1 VKNHKEKSCIVG
13 IGESELGQVPQST
26 SLGLTVQA
34 AVRALE
40 DAGLA
45 LHQVDGCLSK
55 PPYQQPTFLFTD
67 QLAAMLGLRLRYGHD
82 LHAGGCTPIL
92 ALANAVRALEA
103 GLCHTVLIAFG
114 EDMFTHSKAP
124 RLTHGKLHW
133 GYEDWEEPFGLVGPP
148 AGYALAAKRHM
159 HCYGTTAEQLGTIA
173 VTQRQHAI
181 LNEGAQMRRP
191 LTLDDY
197 LRSPWIVEPF
207 RLPDCSLVSDYGGA
221 FVVTTAERAADLR
234 QKPVAVLGYGESHP
248 HRYLMQDEDITRCGA
263 VESGPAALQ
272 MAGVTLHDIDFAELY
287 DSFTYTVLV
296 QLEDYSFCAK
306 GAGGAFVEGGRIAL
320 GGALPVNTHGGLL
333 SQAHVGGMLHIT
345 EGVTQIRH
353 QAGERQVQGAQVA
366 AVSGQC
372 GELGIHATLLLGAS
386 N

>member
-1 VKNHKEKSCIVG
+1 MKNHKGKSCLVG
-13 IGESELGQVPQST
+13 IGESELGQVPQAT

-55 PPYQQPTFLFTD
+55 PPYQEPTFLFTD
-67 QLAAMLGLRLRYGHD
+67 QLAATLGLRLRYGHD

-124 RLTHGKLHW
+124 RSTHGKLHW

-148 AGYALAAKRHM
+148 AGYALAARRHM

-207 RLPDCSLVSDYGGA
+207 RLPDCSLVSDYSGA
-221 FVVTTAERAADLR
+221 FVVTTAKRAADLR
-234 QKPVAVLGYGESHP
+234 QRPVAVLGYGESHP

-296 QLEDYSFCAK
+296 QLEDYGFCAK

-320 GGALPVNTHGGLL
+320 GGTLPVNTHGGLL
-333 SQAHVGGMLHIT
+333 SQAHADGILHVT
-345 EGVTQIRH
+345 EAVKQLRG
-353 QAGERQVQGAQVA
+353 QAGPRQVADARIGL
-366 AVSGQC
+366 VSG
-372 GELGIHATLLLGAS
+372 GAGVLAVHASLLLGAV
-386 N
+386 

>member
-1 VKNHKEKSCIVG
+1 MKKYRIVG

-34 AVRALE
+34 VLRALE

-45 LHQVDGCLSK
+45 PHQVDGCLSK
-55 PPYQQPTFLFTD
+55 PPYQEPTFLFTD
-67 QLAAMLGLRLRYGHD
+67 QLAATLGLRLRYGHD
-82 LHAGGCTPIL
+82 LHAGGCTPVL

-114 EDMFTHSKAP
+114 ENMFTYSKTP
-124 RLTHGKLHW
+124 RPTHGKLYW

-181 LNEGAQMRRP
+181 LNQGAQMRRS

-221 FVVTTAERAADLR
+221 LVVTTAERAADLR

-248 HRYLMQDEDITRCGA
+248 HRYLMQEEDLTRCGA
-263 VESGPAALQ
+263 IESGPMALR
-272 MAGVTLHDIDFAELY
+272 MAEVTLHDIDFAELY

-296 QLEDYSFCAK
+296 QLEDYGFCTK
-306 GAGGAFVEGGRIAL
+306 GEGGAFVEGGRIAL
-320 GGALPVNTHGGLL
+320 GGSLPVNTHGGLL
-333 SQAHVGGMLHIT
+333 SQAHADGMLHVT
-345 EGVTQIRH
+345 EAVKQLRG
-353 QAGERQVQGAQVA
+353 QAGPRQVANARVGL
-366 AVSGQC
+366 VSG
-372 GELGIHATLLLGAS
+372 GAGVLAVHASLLLGAM
-386 N
+386 

>member
-1 VKNHKEKSCIVG
+1 MKKHREKYCLVG
-13 IGESELGQVPQST
+13 IGESELGHVPQST

-34 AVRALE
+34 ALRALA
-40 DAGLA
+40 DAGLTPRE
-45 LHQVDGCLSK
+45 VDGCLSK
-55 PPYQQPTFLFTD
+55 PPYQEPTFLFTD
-67 QLAAMLGLRLRYGHD
+67 QLAATLGLRLRYGHD

-92 ALANAVRALEA
+92 ALADAVRALAA
-103 GLCHTVLIAFG
+103 GLCHTVLVAFG
-114 EDMFTHSKAP
+114 ENMLTHSKAP
-124 RLTHGKLHW
+124 RPTHGKLHW

-148 AGYALAAKRHM
+148 AGYALAAKQHM
-159 HCYGTTAEQLGTIA
+159 HCYGTTAEQLGAIA
-173 VTQRQHAI
+173 VTQRRHAL

-191 LTLDDY
+191 LTLEDY
-197 LRSPWIVEPF
+197 LRSSWIVEPF

-221 FVVTTAERAADLR
+221 FVVTTAERTADLR

-296 QLEDYSFCAK
+296 QLEDYGFCAK
-306 GAGGAFVEGGRIAL
+306 GEGGAFGAGGHIAL

-333 SQAHVGGMLHIT
+333 SQAHADGILHVT
-345 EGVTQIRH
+345 EAAKQLRG
-353 QAGERQVQGAQVA
+353 QAGPRQVANARIGL
-366 AVSGQC
+366 VSG
-372 GELGIHATLLLGAS
+372 GAGVLAVHASLLLGAV
-386 N
+386 

>member
-1 VKNHKEKSCIVG
+1 MSDSSRKYCIVG

-26 SLGLTVQA
+26 SLGLTTQA
-34 AVRALE
+34 ALRALA
-40 DAGLA
+40 DAGLTPQ
-45 LHQVDGCLSK
+45 QVDGCLSK
-55 PPYQQPTFLFTD
+55 PPYQEPTFLFTD
-67 QLAAMLGLRLRYGHD
+67 QLAASLGMRLRYGHD

-92 ALANAVRALEA
+92 ALANAVRALAA

-114 EDMFTHSKAP
+114 ENMLTHSKAP
-124 RLTHGKLHW
+124 RPTHGKLHW

-148 AGYALAAKRHM
+148 AGYALAAKLHM

-173 VTQRQHAI
+173 VTQRQHAL
-181 LNEGAQMRRP
+181 LNQGAQMRRP

-207 RLPDCSLVSDYGGA
+207 RLPDCALVSDYGGA
-221 FVVTTAERAADLR
+221 LVVTTAERAADLR

-248 HRYLMQDEDITRCGA
+248 HRYLMQEEDLTRCGA
-263 VESGPAALQ
+263 IESGPAALR

-296 QLEDYSFCAK
+296 QLEDYGFCAK
-306 GAGGAFVEGGRIAL
+306 GEGGAFVEGGRITV

-333 SQAHVGGMLHIT
+333 SQAHADGMLHVT
-345 EGVTQIRH
+345 EAVKQLRG
-353 QAGERQVQGAQVA
+353 QAGPRQVADAHLGL
-366 AVSGQC
+366 VSG
-372 GELGIHATLLLGAS
+372 GAGVLAVHASLLLGTI
-386 N
+386 

>member
-1 VKNHKEKSCIVG
+1 MKKYHIVG
-13 IGESELGQVPQST
+13 IGESELGQIPQST
-26 SLGLTVQA
+26 SLDLTVQA
-34 AVRALE
+34 ALHALE

-45 LHQVDGCLSK
+45 PHRVDGCLSK
-55 PPYQQPTFLFTD
+55 PPYQEPTFLFTD
-67 QLAAMLGLRLRYGHD
+67 QLAATLGLRLRYGHD
-82 LHAGGCTPIL
+82 LHAGGCTPVL

-114 EDMFTHSKAP
+114 ENMFTYSKTP
-124 RLTHGKLHW
+124 RPTHGKLHW

-181 LNEGAQMRRP
+181 LNQGAQMRRP

-221 FVVTTAERAADLR
+221 FVVTTAERAVDLR
-234 QKPVAVLGYGESHP
+234 QKPMAVLGYGESHP
-248 HRYLMQDEDITRCGA
+248 HRYLMQEEDLTRCGA
-263 VESGPAALQ
+263 IESGPMALR
-272 MAGVTLHDIDFAELY
+272 MAEVTLHDIDFAELY

-296 QLEDYSFCAK
+296 QLEDYGFCTK
-306 GAGGAFVEGGRIAL
+306 GEGGAFVEGGRIAL
-320 GGALPVNTHGGLL
+320 GGSLPVNTHGGLL
-333 SQAHVGGMLHIT
+333 SQAHADGMLHVT
-345 EGVTQIRH
+345 EAVKQLRG
-353 QAGERQVQGAQVA
+353 QAGPRQVANARIGL
-366 AVSGQC
+366 VSG
-372 GELGIHATLLLGAS
+372 GAGVLAVHASLLLGAM
-386 N
+386 

>member
-1 VKNHKEKSCIVG
+1 VG

-34 AVRALE
+34 ALRALE

-45 LHQVDGCLSK
+45 PHQVDGCLSK
-55 PPYQQPTFLFTD
+55 PPYQEPTFLFTD
-67 QLAAMLGLRLRYGHD
+67 QLAATLGLRLRYGHD
-82 LHAGGCTPIL
+82 LHAGGCTPVL

-114 EDMFTHSKAP
+114 ENMFTHSKTP
-124 RLTHGKLHW
+124 RPMHGKLHW

-159 HCYGTTAEQLGTIA
+159 HRYGTTAEQLGTIA
-173 VTQRQHAI
+173 VTQRQHAL
-181 LNEGAQMRRP
+181 LNQGAQMRRP

-207 RLPDCSLVSDYGGA
+207 RLPDCALVSDYGGA
-221 FVVTTAERAADLR
+221 LVVTTAERAADLR

-248 HRYLMQDEDITRCGA
+248 HRYLMQEEDLTRCGA
-263 VESGPAALQ
+263 IESGPAALR

-296 QLEDYSFCAK
+296 QLEDYGFCAK
-306 GAGGAFVEGGRIAL
+306 GEGGAFVEGGRIAV

-333 SQAHVGGMLHIT
+333 SQAHADGMLHVT
-345 EGVTQIRH
+345 EAVKQLRG
-353 QAGERQVQGAQVA
+353 QAGPRQVANAHLGL
-366 AVSGQC
+366 VSG
-372 GELGIHATLLLGAS
+372 GAGVLAVHASLLLGTI
-386 N
+386 